1 MLTEFHFLRPFWLA
15 VIPVVWWLVFRLLGK
30 WRSSGNLE
38 QIVEP
43 HLLEFLLTKHPKQ
56 QQRLLPW
63 ILCLAGTLLL
73 LALAGPVWEK
83 IPQPLL
89 RKSQARVFVLDLS
102 YSMLATDIKPTRIDR
117 ARFKLEDFL
126 KRFVEG
132 ETALIAYAGEAFVIS
147 PLTHDPATIASLLPS
162 LRPNIMPVPGS
173 RADRAIELAA
183 DLLSRGKGGIGHIIL
198 VTDGIEGL
206 DHAIV
211 ENAVGWNRLSILA
224 VGTESGSPIA
234 LSGGGFLKDK
244 NGAIVISKLNP
255 KPLQKLAKKTQGSFA
270 VLSIDDQD
278 VERIIS
284 AEDVVAD
291 FVEDK
296 QQRTTE
302 KWNEEGPWLLLL
314 ALPFCAL
321 LFRRGLLFSSGF
333 LLLFGVATMPNP
345 VQAFG
350 WEDLW
355 LRQDQ
360 QAAKLF
366 QQGDTKNAA
375 QLFENP
381 EWKGTAAYRD
391 GDYENAIAQFSLQDS
406 PRDNFNRGNSLAFA
420 GRLEEALDAFEH
432 VLAANPQHEDAL
444 FNRDLIEKL
453 LKEQQQKQQNNQ
465 QKKGKTGERKK
476 TKQDEQEDSSMAN
489 DDQNN
494 QHEQKY
500 SVENKDSENQQTSE
514 AQNNNAEK
522 QTVADENEIKDKS
535 EKVDESAEQKIA
547 LNENQH
553 LTPEEQSKQQAL
565 EQWLRKIPDDP
576 GRLLRNKM
584 RREFQRRGKQQLQ
597 YEQYW

>member
-1 MLTEFHFLRPFWLA
+1 
-15 VIPVVWWLVFRLLGK
+15 
-30 WRSSGNLE
+30 
-38 QIVEP
+38 
-43 HLLEFLLTKHPKQ
+43 
-56 QQRLLPW
+56 
-63 ILCLAGTLLL
+63 
-73 LALAGPVWEK
+73 
-83 IPQPLL
+83 
-89 RKSQARVFVLDLS
+89 
-102 YSMLATDIKPTRIDR
+102 
-117 ARFKLEDFL
+117 
-126 KRFVEG
+126 
-132 ETALIAYAGEAFVIS
+132 
-147 PLTHDPATIASLLPS
+147 
-162 LRPNIMPVPGS
+162 
-173 RADRAIELAA
+173 
-183 DLLSRGKGGIGHIIL
+183 
-198 VTDGIEGL
+198 
-206 DHAIV
+206 
-211 ENAVGWNRLSILA
+211 
-224 VGTESGSPIA
+224 
-234 LSGGGFLKDK
+234 
-244 NGAIVISKLNP
+244 
-255 KPLQKLAKKTQGSFA
+255 
-270 VLSIDDQD
+270 
-278 VERIIS
+278 
-284 AEDVVAD
+284 
-291 FVEDK
+291 
-296 QQRTTE
+296 
-302 KWNEEGPWLLLL
+302 
-314 ALPFCAL
+314 
-321 LFRRGLLFSSGF
+321 
-333 LLLFGVATMPNP
+333 MPNP

-500 SVENKDSENQQTSE
+500 SVENRDSENQQTSE

-547 LNENQH
+547 SNENQN